1 LKEEARQWQL
11 AVLKRGGA
19 VPIPT
24 NLMEREKLENN
35 AESAHIATVNDNQLS
50 VSEKLAL
57 ALFDA
62 GENEFSA
69 TFA

>member
-1 LKEEARQWQL
+1 M
-11 AVLKRGGA
+11 KRGGA
-19 VPIPT
+19 VPVPT

-50 VSEKLAL
+50 VSEKLTL

-62 GENEFSA
+62 GENEFGLVLIWKKQLVSPA
-69 TFA
+69 